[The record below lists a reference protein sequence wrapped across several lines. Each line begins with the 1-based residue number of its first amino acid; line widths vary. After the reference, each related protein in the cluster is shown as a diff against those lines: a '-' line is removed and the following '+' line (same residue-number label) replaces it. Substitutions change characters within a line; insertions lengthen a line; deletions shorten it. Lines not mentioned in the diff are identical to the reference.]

1 MVDREAAAAVAKV
14 EEFAK
19 ANGQILLPLVELI
32 TEARIAVDEV
42 INNIGRQTIE
52 TILNLSAEQVAGA
65 RTPGKNSG
73 DIRWHGSQPGRV
85 SLADRQI
92 KVKRPR
98 LRHKR
103 AGEVSVPAYE
113 SLQENSATA
122 QRMMGALLRGV
133 STREYGEVLP
143 EMAETAGVSRSSIS
157 RQAIEGSV
165 EQLRQL
171 RERRWDKVDLL
182 VLYIDGQRF
191 GSHHVISAVG
201 VDRAGVKHVLG
212 LALGATENTAAVRQ
226 LFTNLREQ
234 GLPTDR
240 KYLFVID
247 GAKALRAAIEE
258 FFGADQPVQRCRNH
272 KMRNVIDELPKE
284 QQPQV
289 MNLMRAA
296 WRVAEAEEGVK
307 RLEQLARFLEQE
319 HESAARSLRE
329 GLAEMFTVQR
339 LQLPPSLYKCLGTTN
354 VIESPQ
360 SGVQKRTHNVTRW
373 RDADMV
379 ERWVAS
385 AWLLPRNISAKS
397 SAIAIF
403 GPSPSFL
410 EENENPTPTPR
421 RWRNMKLSRSQPSTK
436 LGTPSRS
443 PHCRSLST
451 RVISHRATMPCRPNI
466 AYRA

>member
-1 MVDREAAAAVAKV
+1 VKKPYHIVSREAQTASASM

-32 TEARIAVDEV
+32 TQARLAVDEV
-42 INNIGRQTIE
+42 IDSIGRQTIE
-52 TILNLSAEQVAGA
+52 TILSLSAEQIAGP

-73 DIRWHGSQPGRV
+73 DIRWHGSQKGRV
-85 SLADRQI
+85 SLADRQLA
-92 KVKRPR
+92 VKRPR
-98 LRHKR
+98 LRHKE
-103 AGEVSVPAYE
+103 AGEVRVPAYD

-133 STREYGEVLP
+133 STREYAEVLP
-143 EMAETAGVSRSSIS
+143 AMAETAGVSRSSVS

-171 RERRWDKVDLL
+171 RERRWNEADLL

-201 VDRAGVKHVLG
+201 VDRNGSKHVLG
-212 LALGATENTAAVRQ
+212 IQVGATENAAAVKQ
-226 LFTNLREQ
+226 LFTNLRDQ

-247 GAKALRAAIEE
+247 GAKALRAAIDEV
-258 FFGADQPVQRCRNH
+258 FGTDQPVQRCRNH
-272 KMRNVIDELPKE
+272 KMRNVIDEVPKE
-284 QQPQV
+284 QHAQAL
-289 MNLMRAA
+289 NLMRAA
-296 WRVAEAEEGVK
+296 WRVSDAEEGVK
-307 RLEQLARFLEQE
+307 RLEQLARFLEQQ

-329 GLAEMFTVQR
+329 GMAEMFTIQR
-339 LQLPPSLYKCLGTTN
+339 LQLPPSLYKCLGTSN

-385 AWLLPRNISAKS
+385 AWSLTEKHFRKVIGHRDLWALAVVLGRERKPNA
-397 SAIAIF
+397 
-403 GPSPSFL
+403 PS
-410 EENENPTPTPR
+410 E
-421 RWRNMKLSRSQPSTK
+421 K
-436 LGTPSRS
+436 
-443 PHCRSLST
+443 
-451 RVISHRATMPCRPNI
+451 VA
-466 AYRA
+466 

>member
-1 MVDREAAAAVAKV
+1 VKKPYHIVSREAQTASASM

-32 TEARIAVDEV
+32 TQARLAVDEV
-42 INNIGRQTIE
+42 IDSIGRQTIE
-52 TILNLSAEQVAGA
+52 TILSLSAEQIAGP

-73 DIRWHGSQPGRV
+73 DIRWHGSQKGRV
-85 SLADRQI
+85 SLADRQLA
-92 KVKRPR
+92 VKRPR
-98 LRHKR
+98 LRHKE
-103 AGEVSVPAYE
+103 AGEVRVPAYD

-133 STREYGEVLP
+133 STREYAEVLP
-143 EMAETAGVSRSSIS
+143 AMAETAGVSRSSVS

-171 RERRWDKVDLL
+171 RERRWNEADLL

-201 VDRAGVKHVLG
+201 VDRNGSKHVLG
-212 LALGATENTAAVRQ
+212 IQVGATENAAAVKQ
-226 LFTNLREQ
+226 LLTNLRDQ

-247 GAKALRAAIEE
+247 GAKALRAAIDEV
-258 FFGADQPVQRCRNH
+258 FGTDQPVQRCRNH
-272 KMRNVIDELPKE
+272 KMRNVIDEVPKE
-284 QQPQV
+284 QHAQAL
-289 MNLMRAA
+289 NLMRAA
-296 WRVAEAEEGVK
+296 WRVSDAEEGVK
-307 RLEQLARFLEQE
+307 RLEQLARFLEQQ

-329 GLAEMFTVQR
+329 GMAEMFTIQR
-339 LQLPPSLYKCLGTTN
+339 LQLPPSLYKCLGTSN

-385 AWLLPRNISAKS
+385 AWSLTEKHFRKVIGHRDLWALAVVLGRERKPNA
-397 SAIAIF
+397 
-403 GPSPSFL
+403 PS
-410 EENENPTPTPR
+410 E
-421 RWRNMKLSRSQPSTK
+421 K
-436 LGTPSRS
+436 
-443 PHCRSLST
+443 
-451 RVISHRATMPCRPNI
+451 VA
-466 AYRA
+466 